1 MRNLIKTIK
10 KMIKKIFLKNF
21 KSIFLIF
28 TINIWAFV
36 TIAGPVG
43 GFGLFADFGQLKAV
57 NENSGKEY
65 QESKVFGSHID
76 YQFPLG
82 ESFSFS
88 LFGTENANKGSLP
101 NKTEYEYYKAGI
113 IGAELRLWLG
123 PLFIAINGGQYYLT
137 WIESLSSYTG
147 IHWSSGTGY
156 GLGLEGESG
165 WSLGVY
171 NENSEKIDFEDL
183 PDQRVKGNRIIV
195 GYRWH

>member
-1 MRNLIKTIK
+1 ME
-10 KMIKKIFLKNF
+10 KISLKNSRLF
-21 KSIFLIF
+21 FLIF
-28 TINIWAFV
+28 AMSIWGSL
-36 TIAGPVG
+36 TIAGPKG
-43 GFGLFADFGQLKAV
+43 GLGLFADFGQLKAV
-57 NENSGKEY
+57 NENSRTEY

-82 ESFSFS
+82 ETFSFSF
-88 LFGTENANKGSLP
+88 FATENANKGSLP

-147 IHWSSGTGY
+147 VHWSSGTGF

-171 NENSEKIDFEDL
+171 NENSEKIDFKDL
-183 PDQRVKGNRIIV
+183 PDQRVEGNRIIA
-195 GYRWH
+195 GYRWQ